1 MCVCVCACVCV
12 RVCVCVRACVRAC
25 ACVRAHVQESDT
37 FCIDAARYG
46 NVSRFINHLCEP
58 NLVPVKVFVDHQD
71 VRFPRMCFFA
81 QRDIQPDE
89 ELGSVCHERFVSSY

>member
-1 MCVCVCACVCV
+1 MMTMMM
-12 RVCVCVRACVRAC
+12 
-25 ACVRAHVQESDT
+25 QETDT

-71 VRFPRMCFFA
+71 LRFPRMCFFA
-81 QRDIQPDE
+81 MRDIKAYE
-89 ELGSVCHERFVSSY
+89 ELGSVCHAAKQPSILSCL

>member
-1 MCVCVCACVCV
+1 MIIDYQYCGLLVCLTGHLWHCV
-12 RVCVCVRACVRAC
+12 RIC
-25 ACVRAHVQESDT
+25 VQESDT

-71 VRFPRMCFFA
+71 LRFPRMCFFA
-81 QRDIQPDE
+81 MRDIKAYE
-89 ELGSVCHERFVSSY
+89 ELGLVARPVQLQV